1 MLYALVLLIHSW
13 LRWVVLV
20 SGAAAVARAALG
32 LAGRRP
38 WTRADRTLGVVFLA
52 SLDTQVVLG
61 LLLYFWL
68 SPVTPKSLADFRTYM
83 PVAPLRFFAIEH
95 VFGMLLGVAAA
106 HVGWRRLNKSVTDRS
121 RHMCVAVAFGLALVA
136 LAVAI
141 PWPGMPYGRP
151 LFRTL

>member
-20 SGAAAVARAALG
+20 TGAASVTRAALG
-32 LAGRRP
+32 VTGQRP
-38 WTRADRTLGVVFLA
+38 WTRVDRTLGVAFLA
-52 SLDTQVVLG
+52 GLDTQVVLG

-68 SPVTPKSLADFRTYM
+68 SPVTPKSLADFRATM

-106 HVGWRRLNKSVTDRS
+106 HAGWRMLKKSVTNRS
-121 RHMCVAVAFGLALVA
+121 RHMCVAVAFGIALVA

-141 PWPGMPYGRP
+141 PWPWMPYGRP